1 MINLEVRCPF
11 CGAISNIPCD
21 EDALAQY
28 DAGAL
33 VQDAFPQM
41 DLVTREILVSGM
53 CRACQSRFFGEED
66 DYDREDACTGG
77 CDNCMEF
84 DCLCHPDS
92 VTPFE

>member
-11 CGAISNIPCD
+11 CGAISSIPCD

-41 DLVTREILVSGM
+41 DPVTREILVSGM
-53 CRACQSRFFGEED
+53 CRACQSSFFEED
-66 DYDREDACTGG
+66 DEED
-77 CDNCMEF
+77 CDGECSTCEHY
-84 DCLCHPDS
+84 DCLLITNEDS
-92 VTPFE
+92 